1 MVPAIRLAD
10 GCGCMRSSVSYQNRR
25 DEYIASRY
33 NYRRGR
39 SPRTIIGLD
48 CDGVLASDR
57 LLWQRMRER
66 FPEHIPARYEDLTT
80 FEWPRATAET
90 AAMCVELS
98 ADPLFAAR
106 LDPIPRMAEALRRLC
121 AEGYRV
127 HLITA
132 RPQCVRDATRRW
144 LRRHGVSDCVEEI
157 HCVEGG
163 MAKVPLALALGC
175 AAFVEDN
182 YATAEAMGRA
192 GLRSYLMDAPY
203 NRLAT
208 VSSLR
213 VSGWHEL
220 LDDLVEHV
228 PARHALLRVADSD
241 IPRFP
246 ARDIVLNEPAGAVA
260 S

>member
-1 MVPAIRLAD
+1 MS
-10 GCGCMRSSVSYQNRR
+10 SSVSYQSRR
-25 DEYIASRY
+25 DAKLASRY
-33 NYRRGR
+33 SYQRGR

-66 FPEHIPARYEDLTT
+66 FPEHIPAAYEELTT
-80 FEWPRATAET
+80 FEWPRATAAT
-90 AAMCVELS
+90 TAMCVELS

-106 LDPIPRMAEALRRLC
+106 LDPMPGMAGALRRL
-121 AEGYRV
+121 AVEGYRF

-144 LRRHGVSDCVEEI
+144 LRHHGVSDCVEEI
-157 HCVEGG
+157 HCVESGV
-163 MAKVPLALALGC
+163 AKIPLALDLGH

-182 YATAEAMGRA
+182 HATAEAMGRA

-203 NRLAT
+203 NRLT
-208 VSSLR
+208 TRSSRR
-213 VSGWHEL
+213 VRGWREL
-220 LDDLVEHV
+220 LDDLVAHV
-228 PARHALLRVADSD
+228 PARRAPFHVPGGGHS
-241 IPRFP
+241 RFP
-246 ARDIVLNEPAGAVA
+246 PRDGLLAGSAGAIA